1 MRKITIDELKAQEV
15 FKTLK
20 KETLDALVNNIVVTS
35 FEKNSHVFRDKEKV
49 DTVYIVLSG
58 KFSLYK
64 LGENSNKKIIYI
76 LGAGKILNDVILDNL
91 AASINCEAFE
101 AGELIAIKKSELLDI
116 MSRDFE
122 LTKIIV
128 NSLTIKVRRLYRQLK
143 NTTPLKIEKRVAAKL
158 WKLCKDYGV
167 DYDDG
172 ALIDMRITVTY
183 LADMFGSQRET
194 ISRALKQLEELNLI
208 EMREKK
214 IFIINKEKL
223 LKYFKGL

>member
-20 KETLDALVNNIVVTS
+20 KETLDALVKNIVVTS
-35 FEKNSHVFRDKEKV
+35 VEKNSHVFRDKEKV

-76 LGAGKILNDVILDNL
+76 LGTGKILNDVILDNL

-167 DYDDG
+167 DYDEG
-172 ALIDMRITVTY
+172 SLIDMRITVTY

-194 ISRALKQLEELNLI
+194 ISRALKQLEELSLI
-208 EMREKK
+208 EMRDKK

>member
-1 MRKITIDELKAQEV
+1 MRKITIEELKAQDI

-20 KETLDALVNNIVVTS
+20 KETLEALAKNMVVAF

-49 DTVYIVLSG
+49 DTVYMVLSG

-64 LGENSNKKIIYI
+64 LGENSNKKIVYI

-128 NSLTIKVRRLYRQLK
+128 NSLSIKVRRLYRQLK

-167 DYDDG
+167 AYDEG

-194 ISRALKQLEELNLI
+194 ISRALKQLEELSLI

>member
-1 MRKITIDELKAQEV
+1 MRKITIDELKTQEV

-20 KETLDALVNNIVVTS
+20 KETLDALVKNIVVTS

-76 LGAGKILNDVILDNL
+76 LGTGKILNDVILDNL

-167 DYDDG
+167 DYDEG
-172 ALIDMRITVTY
+172 SLIDMRITVTY

-194 ISRALKQLEELNLI
+194 ISRALKQLEELSLI

>member
-1 MRKITIDELKAQEV
+1 MRKITIDELREQDI

-20 KETLDALVNNIVVTS
+20 KETLEALSKNIVVAF

-49 DTVYIVLSG
+49 DTIYIVLSG

-76 LGAGKILNDVILDNL
+76 LGPGKILNDVILDNL

-158 WKLCKDYGV
+158 WKLCKDYGI

-172 ALIDMRITVTY
+172 SLIDMKITVTY

-194 ISRALKQLEELNLI
+194 ISRALKQLEEFRLI

-214 IFIINKEKL
+214 IFIINKEEL